1 MTELDAVK
9 KIVAPFLTHG
19 ICRDEAEAL
28 KMLADDYVKRQVGR
42 YQERAAHFRSF
53 YQTSVEQFAEQV
65 AALCQGSGRVS
76 ALANLDRQQ
85 QIVRAEDDLEE
96 WQAAEQ
102 FLARWQAV
110 EADLQNASTP

>member
-42 YQERAAHFRSF
+42 YQERAVQFRSF
-53 YQTSVEQFAEQV
+53 YRTSVEQFAKQV

-102 FLARWQAV
+102 FLTRWQAV

>member
-1 MTELDAVK
+1 MSGLEAVK

-19 ICRDEAEAL
+19 ICKDEDEAL

-42 YQERAAHFRSF
+42 YQERAEHFRSF
-53 YQTSVEQFAEQV
+53 YRTSVEQFAEQV
-65 AALCQGSGRVS
+65 AALCEGSGGIS
-76 ALANLDRQQ
+76 SLANLDKQQ

-102 FLARWQAV
+102 FLVRWQAV
-110 EADLQNASTP
+110 ETDLQNASAP

>member
-53 YQTSVEQFAEQV
+53 YRTSVEQFAKQV
-65 AALCQGSGRVS
+65 AALCQGSGGVS

-102 FLARWQAV
+102 FLTRWQAV
-110 EADLQNASTP
+110 ETDLQNASTP

>member
-1 MTELDAVK
+1 MSGLEAVK

-19 ICRDEAEAL
+19 ICKDEDEAL

-53 YQTSVEQFAEQV
+53 YQSSVEEFAKQV
-65 AALCQGSGRVS
+65 AALCQGSGRIS
-76 ALANLDRQQ
+76 ALDRLDRQQ

-102 FLARWQAV
+102 FLAHWQAV

>member
-1 MTELDAVK
+1 MSGLEAVK

-19 ICRDEAEAL
+19 ICKDEDEAL

-53 YQTSVEQFAEQV
+53 YQISVEEFAKQV
-65 AALCQGSGRVS
+65 AALCEGSGRIS
-76 ALANLDRQQ
+76 ALDRLDRQQ

-102 FLARWQAV
+102 FLAHWQAV
-110 EADLQNASTP
+110 EADLQNVSTP

>member
-1 MTELDAVK
+1 MSGPEAVK

-19 ICRDEAEAL
+19 ICKDEDEAL

-42 YQERAAHFRSF
+42 YQERAVHFRSF
-53 YQTSVEQFAEQV
+53 YQTSVEEFAKQV
-65 AALCQGSGRVS
+65 AALCQGSGRVP

-102 FLARWQAV
+102 FLTRWQAV
-110 EADLQNASTP
+110 ETDLQNASTP

>member
-1 MTELDAVK
+1 MRGPEAVK

-19 ICRDEAEAL
+19 ICKDEAEAL
-28 KMLADDYVKRQVGR
+28 KMLADDYVKRHVGR
-42 YQERAAHFRSF
+42 YQERAEYFRSF
-53 YQTSVEQFAEQV
+53 YRTSVEEFAKQV

-102 FLARWQAV
+102 FLTRWQAV